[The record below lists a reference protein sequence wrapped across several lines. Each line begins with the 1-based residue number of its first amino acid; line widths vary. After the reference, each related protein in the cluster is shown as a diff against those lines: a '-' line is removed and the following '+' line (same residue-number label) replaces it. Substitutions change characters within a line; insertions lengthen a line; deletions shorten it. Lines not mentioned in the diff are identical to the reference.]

1 MALFSIFY
9 EFFENIFGFYNA
21 NYSIVFHNFYL
32 SGGYNSMGL
41 VLLFIPLVVL
51 LLFYF
56 LWKYPYGTKVHW
68 FLTILVI
75 ALFVAGGTYG
85 ATRSALESS
94 LTSTDLNIAD
104 FASLLAIKYIVLN
117 GFLSLLVSFL
127 YSLGLRPFSKVQ
139 MHLPF

>member
-9 EFFENIFGFYNA
+9 EFFEKIFGFYNA
-21 NYSIVFHNFYL
+21 NFSIVFQNFYQ
-32 SGGYNSMGL
+32 SGGYTTMGL
-41 VLLFIPLVVL
+41 ILLFIPLVVL

-56 LWKYPYGTKVHW
+56 LWNYPYGTKIHW
-68 FLTILVI
+68 SLTVLVI
-75 ALFVAGGTYG
+75 AIIVAGSTYG

-94 LTSTDLNIAD
+94 LTSTENIAE
-104 FASLLAIKYIVLN
+104 FASLLAINYSLLN
-117 GFLSLLVSFL
+117 GALAVIVSFL

>member
-1 MALFSIFY
+1 
-9 EFFENIFGFYNA
+9 
-21 NYSIVFHNFYL
+21 
-32 SGGYNSMGL
+32 MGL

-94 LTSTDLNIAD
+94 LTSTENIAD
-104 FASLLAIKYIVLN
+104 FASLLAIKYSALN
-117 GFLSLLVSFL
+117 GALAVIISFL
-127 YSLGLRPFSKVQ
+127 YSLGLRPISKVQ

>member
-21 NYSIVFHNFYL
+21 NFSIVFQNFYQ

-41 VLLFIPLVVL
+41 ILLFIPLLVL

-56 LWKYPYGTKVHW
+56 GWTYPYGTKAHW
-68 FLTILVI
+68 FLTIFVI
-75 ALFVAGGTYG
+75 ALIVAGSTYG

-94 LTSTDLNIAD
+94 LTSTENIAD
-104 FASLLAIKYIVLN
+104 FASLLSIKYSVLN

-139 MHLPF
+139 MNLPF